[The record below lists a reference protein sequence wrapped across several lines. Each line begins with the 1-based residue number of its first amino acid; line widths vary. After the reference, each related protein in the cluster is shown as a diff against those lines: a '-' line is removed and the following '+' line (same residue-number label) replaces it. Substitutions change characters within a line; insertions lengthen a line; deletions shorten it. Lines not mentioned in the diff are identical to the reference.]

1 MASTLSNKKAVLASL
16 LLLIASS
23 RPLLAGEDPGA
34 QQLLLAA
41 QRQANLFSPDASPW
55 QLEIDFVAQVRMPA
69 QGHVTYRW
77 EAADRWW
84 RKVSIGDFQEIE
96 VKNGERLYTLR
107 NAAFTPLRI
116 TELNRLVSVAR
127 NTNHLQVKKQKQRV
141 EGGLAI
147 SCLEVRKEDEK
158 GEGYEVCVNPPS
170 REIFSYEWKTHPDGN
185 GRQEYS
191 DFVEFHGHR
200 YPRKME
206 LFENGIKVIS
216 AQVVSLST
224 VPFDQALLVPPQG
237 AIERRLCANMKP
249 PVPVKQPDPL
259 YPKSAIQNRVMGD
272 TTVSMTV
279 FVDGSV
285 GEIQLLGSS
294 THSLDDA
301 TLQTLKGWKFKPAMC
316 GAEPV
321 VSDIQVVV
329 NFRLR

>member
-141 EGGLAI
+141 EGDWQSLA
-147 SCLEVRKEDEK
+147 
-158 GEGYEVCVNPPS
+158 
-170 REIFSYEWKTHPDGN
+170 
-185 GRQEYS
+185 
-191 DFVEFHGHR
+191 
-200 YPRKME
+200 
-206 LFENGIKVIS
+206 
-216 AQVVSLST
+216 
-224 VPFDQALLVPPQG
+224 
-237 AIERRLCANMKP
+237 
-249 PVPVKQPDPL
+249 
-259 YPKSAIQNRVMGD
+259 
-272 TTVSMTV
+272 
-279 FVDGSV
+279 
-285 GEIQLLGSS
+285 
-294 THSLDDA
+294 
-301 TLQTLKGWKFKPAMC
+301 WKFARKTKRGRGMRFA
-316 GAEPV
+316 
-321 VSDIQVVV
+321 
-329 NFRLR
+329 